1 MPMTNISKFFLA
13 RPSAFVALMVV
24 LALAAFPFL
33 AARWGLE
40 FYIGFVARILIFAL
54 AAASLNFIMGY
65 GGMVALGHAGFM
77 GVGAY
82 AVVILGDAGVGSAWL
97 LWGAALL
104 VAAVFA
110 GLIGLVSL
118 RTKGVYFIMITL
130 AFSQMLYYVFVSL
143 RSYGGDDGY
152 SIPMRPALGMGLDS
166 ANDATFYWVVLSLV
180 VLALW
185 WLDRAVHARFGAA
198 LSGIRD
204 NETRMNALGYP
215 VYRLQL
221 AAFVAAGGLA
231 GLAGALLASNN
242 SFVSPGMM
250 AWTQSATL
258 IVMVVVGGLGR
269 RWGGPTGAVIWL
281 ALEEVL
287 KLQTDYWHL
296 PLGLLLIGIALYA
309 PKGVSALLAWR
320 TGSAS

>member
-1 MPMTNISKFFLA
+1 MPMTNKSSTSRV
-13 RPSAFVALMVV
+13 RPSAIVALVIV
-24 LALAAFPFL
+24 LTLAAFPLL

-40 FYIGFVARILIFAL
+40 FYIGFVARVLIFAL

-82 AVVILGDAGVGSAWL
+82 AVVILGDAGVASAWL

-110 GLIGLVSL
+110 ALIGMVSL

-152 SIPMRPALGMGLDS
+152 SIPMRPVLGMALDS
-166 ANDATFYWVVLSLV
+166 ANDATFYWVVLTLV

-221 AAFVAAGGLA
+221 VAFVVAGGMA

-258 IVMVVVGGLGR
+258 IVMVVVGGLGH
-269 RWGGPTGAVIWL
+269 RWGGPAGAAIWL
-281 ALEEVL
+281 ALGEML

-309 PKGVSALLAWR
+309 PKGVSALLARR
-320 TGSAS
+320 TGSAP

>member
-1 MPMTNISKFFLA
+1 MTSKTQTFGLSRSAVLA
-13 RPSAFVALMVV
+13 GAVV
-24 LALAAFPFL
+24 LALAVFPLL
-33 AARWGLE
+33 AVPWGLE
-40 FYIGFVARILIFAL
+40 FYIGFVARVLIFAL

-82 AVVILGDAGVGSAWL
+82 TVVILTDAGWASAWL

-104 VAAVFA
+104 MAAVVAA
-110 GLIGLVSL
+110 LIGMVSL

-152 SIPMRPALGMGLDS
+152 SIPMRPEFGMGLQGAD
-166 ANDATFYWVVLSLV
+166 DATFYWVVLGLV
-180 VLALW
+180 VVALW
-185 WLDRAVHARFGAA
+185 WLDRAVHSRFGAA

-221 AAFVAAGGLA
+221 AAFVIAGALA

-250 AWTQSATL
+250 GWTQSATL

-269 RWGGPTGAVIWL
+269 RWGGPVGATVWL
-281 ALEEVL
+281 VLGEVL
-287 KLQTDYWHL
+287 KLHTHYWHL
-296 PLGLLLIGIALYA
+296 PLGVLLIGIALYA
-309 PKGVSALLAWR
+309 PRGLSAALEWRAGRVS
-320 TGSAS
+320 